1 MTVVTDAEREAMVR
15 MMAIMNGESVPA
27 QPQVANRSPAAD
39 IEIGGPG
46 VVTSAEINAM
56 ANVLESLNKVTKQVI
71 METEHPRDKLDI
83 HTSRDSSGVN
93 VGEYKIEIQHNERRL
108 AGKQFYSIEHT
119 GTRTM
124 IANDITLYETA
135 LAVVKLLNSNHYV
148 NHTNVRRLFEL
159 DDRYTSHRIA
169 AMSAKIAGRKA
180 EQRGDDFKK
189 DIYESKVQSSL
200 DQALQAK
207 KDIKKAISECRL

>member
-1 MTVVTDAEREAMVR
+1 MAVVTDAEREAMARV
-15 MMAIMNGESVPA
+15 MAIMNGESVPA
-27 QPQVANRSPAAD
+27 QPQVSNRSAAPE

-46 VVTSAEINAM
+46 VVTTAEVSAM
-56 ANVLESLNKVTKQVI
+56 ANVLKSLNKVTQQV
-71 METEHPRDKLDI
+71 MLESSNPHDKLDI
-83 HTSRDSSGVN
+83 RTSRDSSGVK
-93 VGEYKIEIQHNERRL
+93 VGEYKIEIQHSDRRL

-119 GTRTM
+119 GTGTV

-135 LAVVKLLNSNHYV
+135 LAVVKLLNNNHYV

-159 DDRYTSHRIA
+159 DDRYTSHRIS

-207 KDIKKAISECRL
+207 KDLKKAIAECRL